1 MNACKAS
8 TMITLFFS
16 TSQGKNHYTVTS
28 IKTLLV
34 NLLKFHNID
43 IQRRWCFECLR
54 YLVDEGY
61 IRRKQRYLND
71 DNGLVTQIPSMI
83 SFTLKGVVWLVRKGV
98 RGARKIHRSIT
109 KFLQMGDKRFPG
121 QQDFDDGSY
130 RPEDPDQRAALED
143 LLGIVTKKIN

>member
-34 NLLKFHNID
+34 NLLKFHKID

-54 YLVDEGY
+54 WLVDEGY
-61 IRRKQRYLND
+61 IRRKQRYFND

-83 SFTLKGVVWLVRKGV
+83 SFSLKGVVWLVTQGV
-98 RGARKIHRSIT
+98 SGAKKIYKSMM
-109 KFLQMGDKRFPG
+109 KFLKKGDNRFPSG
-121 QQDFDDGSY
+121 KDFDDGSY
-130 RPEDPDQRAALED
+130 LPKDPDQLAALEG
-143 LLGIVTKKIN
+143 LLGIVVNKI